1 MKNYNFAR
9 NILIHLLAFLMLALV
24 LPFVVLPVFAQEV
37 IRSFTS
43 DVVLLKDGSVD
54 VIETIEVRAEG
65 KKIKRGIFRDIP
77 TLMKNADGSQLKS
90 KLEVI
95 SIKKNGESEPFF
107 IENITG
113 GKRIYIGQSDVFL
126 QSGIYRYEIRYS
138 MSRMARIFKNHDELY
153 WNATGNYWDF
163 PIEKAVATITLPDGA
178 IISELTGYTGAFGE
192 TGAHVKASKTGR
204 NSASFIATRQFA
216 PYEGM
221 SVAVKFQK
229 GVLIEPEGFAKVWQ
243 YLIDRVGLLL
253 PIFSV
258 FLVLA
263 YYFIAWKKVGKD
275 PKKGVIVPLFY
286 PPKNFSPALVHY
298 VHEMGWKKN
307 GWSAFSAA
315 LVSLVVKGLI
325 TIIKKQGSTQFLLKS
340 KSSID
345 LPVGERVIY
354 EYIASKRK
362 VVVDKNTG
370 AKINSV
376 RKEFLS
382 LIGSENRS
390 VYFKNNYSY
399 LIVGYIISAL
409 CLLLMVAGG
418 VLHPVLA
425 FGGIFAGI
433 ALGIFASAIGGL
445 WAGGGFAKLFLFVWV
460 FLLIS
465 NIMGSVFS
473 IVANLNI
480 DIAFIASLSIVIIT
494 IVFTYIMRAP
504 TIHGRKIMDQID
516 GFKMY
521 LETAEKERLNMFD
534 VPQMSVVRFETI
546 LPYAIALGVEKPWSE
561 HFERELARHAVADAP
576 KSYNPN
582 WYSGTKLS
590 SSSIAKNLGG
600 LATGMSAA
608 LIASQPSSS
617 SSSGFSGGGSSGGG
631 GGGGGGGGW

>member
-1 MKNYNFAR
+1 MRNFNSAR
-9 NILIHLLAFLMLALV
+9 NYLTHLLAFFMLALA
-24 LPFVVLPVFAQEV
+24 LPFVGLGAASGQEV
-37 IRSFTS
+37 IRSFSS

-65 KKIKRGIFRDIP
+65 KRIKRGIFRDIP
-77 TLMKNADGSQLKS
+77 TLMKNDDGTQLKS

-95 SIKKNGESEPFF
+95 SIKKNGEVEPFF

-126 QSGIYRYEIRYS
+126 KAGIYSYEIHYT
-138 MSRMARIFKNHDELY
+138 MSRMARNFKDYDELY

-163 PIEKAVATITLPDGA
+163 PIEKAVAKITLPDGA
-178 IISELTGYTGAFGE
+178 IISDLTGYTGAFGE
-192 TGAHVKASKTGR
+192 SGQDLAIIKTSR
-204 NSASFIATRQFA
+204 NTASFTTTQ
-216 PYEGM
+216 PLKSYEGM

-229 GVLIEPEGFAKVWQ
+229 GVLIEPEGFAKLWR
-243 YLIDRVGLLL
+243 YLTDRVGIFL
-253 PIFSV
+253 PILSA
-258 FLVLA
+258 FLVLGY
-263 YYFIAWKKVGKD
+263 YYFAWKKVGKD
-275 PKKGVIVPLFY
+275 PEKGVIAPLFY
-286 PPKNFSPALVHY
+286 PPKGFSPALVHY
-298 VHEMGWKKN
+298 VHKMGWKKN

-315 LVSLVVKGLI
+315 LVNLGVKGLI
-325 TIIKKQGSTQFLLKS
+325 TIVKKQGSTQFLLKS
-340 KSSID
+340 KSTNE
-345 LPVGERVIY
+345 LPAGEQVIY

-362 VVVDKNTG
+362 VAVDKNTG

-382 LIGSENRS
+382 LLGSENRS
-390 VYFKNNYSY
+390 IYFKNNYPY
-399 LIVGYIISAL
+399 VLVGYVISAL
-409 CLLLMVAGG
+409 CLLLMVVGG

-433 ALGIFASAIGGL
+433 ALGIFASAISGT
-445 WAGGGFAKLFLFVWV
+445 WAGGGFAKLFIFAWV

-465 NIMGSVFS
+465 NIIGSVFS
-473 IVANLNI
+473 SVTSISIDLAFVA
-480 DIAFIASLSIVIIT
+480 ALSIVIIT
-494 IVFTYIMRAP
+494 VIFIYIMRAP

-534 VPQMSVVRFETI
+534 VPQMSVARFEAI
-546 LPYAIALGVEKPWSE
+546 LPYAIALGVEKPWSK
-561 HFERELARHAVADAP
+561 HFESELARHAVADAP
-576 KSYNPN
+576 KSYNPS

-608 LIASQPSSS
+608 MIASQPTSS
-617 SSSGFSGGGSSGGG
+617 SSSGFSGGSSGGG